1 MQGAPLDPGGA
12 SYIYCIGNGYGG
24 KVRLSPALASVA
36 RACKAKGIAA
46 DEAVENSDDDEEW

>member
-1 MQGAPLDPGGA
+1 M
-12 SYIYCIGNGYGG
+12 
-24 KVRLSPALASVA
+24 RLSPALASVA